1 MQPVYA
7 PYQPPPV
14 STGLPAMIP
23 TYDDTTSPAH
33 VKGLPYPGSIKVAN
47 EKEQALNAAQAIQS
61 KLQEM
66 EAAQKEEER
75 RKKEQRMAERI
86 AMMEATQS
94 TEEGVKAANVSKAA
108 TGRILEQVE
117 KHETEMKDGDKR
129 KRKRDKDSPML
140 ITLKP
145 FYRPNDKNKNVK
157 KRKLDTSEVVEES
170 TEDEE
175 FTPRSP
181 VPLPDNSSLRPVLKP
196 YMSKCLDKKA
206 VKYADGVLPGQGSP
220 DQSYSY
226 ASAQSSASQQEAAKP
241 AKKKKYKKV
250 TITVITQ
257 HAGDTDS
264 ESEMDIP
271 PPPPG
276 SPPR

>member
-1 MQPVYA
+1 
-7 PYQPPPV
+7 
-14 STGLPAMIP
+14 MIP
-23 TYDDTTSPAH
+23 TYDDTAPSVNNP
-33 VKGLPYPGSIKVAN
+33 PYPGSMKVAN
-47 EKEQALNAAQAIQS
+47 EKEQAMNAAQAIQS

-75 RKKEQRMAERI
+75 RKKEQKMAERI
-86 AMMEATQS
+86 AMLEAAQT
-94 TEEGVKAANVSKAA
+94 VKDDDDNSSNNVSKAA
-108 TGRILEQVE
+108 TGRILEEVE
-117 KHETEMKDGDKR
+117 KQETEMKDVEKR

-145 FYRPNDKNKNVK
+145 FYRPNDKKSVK
-157 KRKLDTSEVVEES
+157 KRKLDSSELVDDTTEE
-170 TEDEE
+170 EE

-181 VPLPDNSSLRPVLKP
+181 VPLPEHSSLRPVLKP
-196 YMSKCLDKKA
+196 YMSKSAEKKM

-226 ASAQSSASQQEAAKP
+226 ASIMSSSASPVSVQEPVKSG
-241 AKKKKYKKV
+241 KKKKYKKV

-257 HAGDTDS
+257 HSGDTDS
-264 ESEMDIP
+264 DDEIP

-276 SPPR
+276 SPPRYTTIIFFQKIFLTSLF